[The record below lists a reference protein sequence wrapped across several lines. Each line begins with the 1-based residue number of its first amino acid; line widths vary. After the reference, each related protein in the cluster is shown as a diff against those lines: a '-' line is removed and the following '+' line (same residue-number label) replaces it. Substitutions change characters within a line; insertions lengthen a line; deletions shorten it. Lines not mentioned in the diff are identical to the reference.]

1 MKTHHGAFC
10 RAGWAT
16 LVILFAFESRAQTQ
30 VDLAKQTKNVD
41 FSTAATTK
49 PAKTGAFLPAA
60 CATGEYFFLTTAPAG
75 RNTYACTAT
84 NTWTVQGSGAT
95 SVFGRTGAVVKAEGD
110 YNLADLG
117 DVSGVKGNT
126 ATVQL
131 FGGGATAASDC
142 AMFDA
147 AGNLVSA
154 GAPCGTGSGGGGGS
168 LTVTAGFG
176 ILTSTTGSTA
186 TVSIDTA
193 AVPSF
198 LTTTAVIDFPSISAA
213 SCGEQSAALTGA
225 AAGDSVVAGW
235 PATLENGVTGSIRV
249 SAANTITFRLCNVTA
264 AAINPASAT
273 FRATILRSF

>member
-1 MKTHHGAFC
+1 MKTHHGAFY

-16 LVILFAFESRAQTQ
+16 LVILSVIETRAQTQ

-49 PAKTGAFLPAA
+49 PAKTSATLPAA
-60 CATGEYFFLTTAPAG
+60 CATGEYLFLTSAAPG

-84 NTWTVQGSGAT
+84 NTWTVQGGGAT

-126 ATVQL
+126 GTVQL
-131 FGGGATAASDC
+131 FGGGATTASDC

-154 GAPCGTGSGGGGGS
+154 GAPCGTGSGGGGS
-168 LTVTAGFG
+168 LTVNAGFG
-176 ILTSTTGSTA
+176 VLTSTTGSTT
-186 TVSIDTA
+186 TVSVDTA

-198 LTTTAVIDFPSISAA
+198 LTANAVIDFPSIAAA
-213 SCGEQSAALTGA
+213 SCGEQTMTLTGA
-225 AAGDSVVAGW
+225 AIGDGIAAGW
-235 PATLENGVTGSIRV
+235 PGALENGLAASARV

-264 AAINPASAT
+264 GAINPNSAS

>member
-1 MKTHHGAFC
+1 MKTHHGAFY

-16 LVILFAFESRAQTQ
+16 LVILSVIETRAQTQ

-49 PAKTGAFLPAA
+49 PAKTGAALPAA
-60 CATGEYFFLTTAPAG
+60 CATGEYFFLTTAAAG

-84 NTWTVQGSGAT
+84 NTWTLQGGGAT

-117 DVSGVKGNT
+117 DVSSVKGNT
-126 ATVQL
+126 GTVQL
-131 FGGGATAASDC
+131 FGGGATTASDC

-154 GAPCGTGSGGGGGS
+154 GAPCGTGSGGGGS

-176 ILTSTTGSTA
+176 VLTSTAGSTT
-186 TVSIDTA
+186 TVSVDTA

-198 LTTTAVIDFPSISAA
+198 LTASAVIDFPSIAAA
-213 SCGEQSAALTGA
+213 SCGEQTMTLSGA
-225 AAGDSVVAGW
+225 AIGDGIAAGW
-235 PATLENGVTGSIRV
+235 PGALESGLAAAARV

-264 AAINPASAT
+264 GAINPNSAS